1 MLLRL
6 VLIVVVGGLLVF
18 LLPRV
23 YVLLRAR
30 PVTYAAP
37 TVPQRSVAI
46 VFGAG
51 LWRDGS
57 PTPVLRDRVETAAA
71 LYFSGKVSQ
80 LLMSGGRASIY
91 YDEPGAMRTYALS
104 LGVPEQDILLDYA
117 GDRSYDTCYRAK
129 YIFHLQEA
137 VLVTQRFHLPR
148 ALFLC
153 NSLGLP
159 AVGVEADRRIYRR
172 SSIAFWNLRELP
184 ATLAAVW
191 DVYIARPLPNL
202 STTELHIPSSEA
214 Q

>member
-1 MLLRL
+1 MLVRL
-6 VLIVVVGGLLVF
+6 ILIAVTGGIWVF

-30 PVTYAAP
+30 AITYAAP
-37 TVPQRSVAI
+37 SVPQHGVAI

-57 PTPVLRDRVETAAA
+57 PTPVLRDRVETAAD
-71 LYFSGKVSQ
+71 LYFSGKVTK

-91 YDEPGAMRTYALS
+91 YDEPGAMRAYALS

-172 SSIAFWNLRELP
+172 SSLAFWNLRELP

-191 DVYIARPLPNL
+191 DVYIAHPQPNL
-202 STTELHIPSSEA
+202 STTDLHIPSSEA